1 MTTLSIEALIETSL
15 KAESVEDIHELCSQV
30 THALGFEYFIYGAQ
44 FPTSFIRPEYVI
56 ISGFPE
62 DWWERYN
69 AKGYMQIDP
78 TVAHCATRVVPLPW
92 DRIDPQRG
100 VARVTPKQV
109 KHFMGEAWEHGLR
122 SGASFPVHGSQGEA
136 AIFSLVSNNANKEI
150 REHVLRNLAFGQ
162 LLSGYVHEAVQRSVV
177 DRQNSLSKVQ
187 LTERERECLTWAAEG
202 KTAWETSQILNIS
215 ERTVI
220 FHLQNAAEKLQ
231 VNNRPHAVARA
242 VSQQL
247 ITPQFGLG

>member
-1 MTTLSIEALIETSL
+1 MTTLSIEALIEASL
-15 KAESVEDIHELCSQV
+15 KAETVEDIHELCSQV

-100 VARVTPKQV
+100 VATD
-109 KHFMGEAWEHGLR
+109 
-122 SGASFPVHGSQGEA
+122 GSIET
-136 AIFSLVSNNANKEI
+136 
-150 REHVLRNLAFGQ
+150 
-162 LLSGYVHEAVQRSVV
+162 QR
-177 DRQNSLSKVQ
+177 
-187 LTERERECLTWAAEG
+187 
-202 KTAWETSQILNIS
+202 
-215 ERTVI
+215 
-220 FHLQNAAEKLQ
+220 
-231 VNNRPHAVARA
+231 P
-242 VSQQL
+242 
-247 ITPQFGLG
+247 